1 MIRVKS
7 DKSDIFKIMSDK
19 FFKEIWFLYITIALL
34 LSNELA
40 LQISI
45 SPNSIAKSSW
55 LFFTETGM
63 KVEKGI
69 VKVLTV

>member
-1 MIRVKS
+1 
-7 DKSDIFKIMSDK
+7 MSDK

-34 LSNELA
+34 HSNELA

-45 SPNSIAKSSW
+45 SPNSIAKGSW
-55 LFFTETGM
+55 LFLTETGM